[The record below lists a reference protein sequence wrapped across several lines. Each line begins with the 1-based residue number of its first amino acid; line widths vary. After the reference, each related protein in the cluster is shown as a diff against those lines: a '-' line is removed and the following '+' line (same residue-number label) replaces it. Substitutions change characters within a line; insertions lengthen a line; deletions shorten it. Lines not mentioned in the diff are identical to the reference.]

1 MKNIKKKSIIIVII
15 ILLVIGVLSILIH
28 KNSKYI
34 IPDNYIKK
42 IEKHMSYLDGPDEDI
57 YVYDDKIVVEE
68 NGLEPQLKG
77 HIQGNL
83 NIGNDKQ
90 KLLDV

>member
-1 MKNIKKKSIIIVII
+1 MKKKSIIIVII

-42 IEKHMSYLDGPDEDI
+42 
-57 YVYDDKIVVEE
+57 
-68 NGLEPQLKG
+68 
-77 HIQGNL
+77 
-83 NIGNDKQ
+83 
-90 KLLDV
+90 

>member
-1 MKNIKKKSIIIVII
+1 MKKKSIIIVII

-68 NGLEPQLKG
+68 NLYYPK
-77 HIQGNL
+77 
-83 NIGNDKQ
+83 K
-90 KLLDV
+90 